1 MASFLS
7 VCLNPTL
14 QKTLR
19 FSHIQPDRVNRTA
32 THRLDASGKG
42 VNVTRVLQQL
52 GQSVVHLTQL
62 GGSLRPLFLELCEQ
76 DHLDVRWAESNSP
89 IRFCYTLIEESTHT
103 VTELV
108 EESETVSPDTE
119 ENIKTLFMQILAS
132 DFSPFPHHTETHKQ
146 KPAIP
151 TLIISGTKARGFS
164 GDIFPFMVQKARE
177 RGMRIIL
184 DIRGE
189 DLLRCLSYHPDVI
202 KPNFDEFVETFLPE
216 KATLHK
222 TAAHTTETPS
232 TNKNS
237 EAALQASLASLVQE
251 KALEIQT
258 HYGCQIILTR
268 GSQSIWAFDQGR
280 FIEQKIE
287 PVLPVN
293 TTGCGDAFTAG
304 IAAALATGASLEG
317 ALQEGIHCGALNAT
331 TLKPGSIVAE

>member
-19 FSHIQPDRVNRTA
+19 FSRIQPDRVNRTA

-42 VNVTRVLQQL
+42 VNVSRVLQQL

-76 DHLDVRWAESNSP
+76 DHLDVRWVESNSP

-108 EESETVSPDTE
+108 EESEVVAPDTE
-119 ENIKTLFMQILAS
+119 ENIKTRFLEILAS
-132 DFSPFPHHTETHKQ
+132 DFAPSPHHTETHKQ
-146 KPAIP
+146 KPAVP

-164 GDIFPFMVQKARE
+164 ADIFPFMVQRARE
-177 RGMRIIL
+177 QGMRIIL

-189 DLLRCLSYHPDVI
+189 DLLRCLPYHPDVI
-202 KPNFDEFVETFLPE
+202 KPNFDEFVETFLPDR
-216 KATLHK
+216 AAIHK
-222 TAAHTTETPS
+222 TTAPS
-232 TNKNS
+232 TGENS
-237 EAALQASLASLVQE
+237 REASQAPLASLVQG
-251 KALEIQT
+251 KALEIQKR
-258 HYGCQIILTR
+258 YGCQIILTR
-268 GSQSIWAFDQGR
+268 GSQSVWAFDRGK

-304 IAAALATGASLEG
+304 IASALAAGASLEE
-317 ALQEGIHCGALNAT
+317 ALQEGIRCGALNAAL
-331 TLKPGSIVAE
+331 LKPGSIVAE